1 MSDAGAGEELLR
13 WGLEVDGLNAEATRL
28 GSRMERVLRG
38 ARKAVERAQAQLDA
52 VSGRLDPSDEQ
63 ARRIE
68 EVARA
73 SIDAAVRTDLL
84 ALNFQVEAARLG
96 EDDRGLE
103 KVAHEIRTLSD
114 RGARGAAEISD
125 LAGSLGRDT
134 VQARGAIAQGVSA
147 LERALEEVERAV
159 RSADAAAGALAR
171 ARGAAA
177 EFAAGVTAAARRPE
191 GGLTPADHDAVR
203 RLAAAIEV
211 RDATIDELARATA
224 ARLWRTHH
232 ALLDE
237 ANVAKEGARR
247 LEAQLGRLHEMVGLV
262 EDADEIA
269 RRAKHLALN
278 ADLAA
283 TRSEDPAFVL
293 FAEEA
298 RRLSEQADTTANQT
312 QSQLDRARKS
322 LGPEISR
329 GRTHTDA
336 LRSLAAEL
344 AELLDRFGG
353 AEPDEEEE
361 HDDLERAWR
370 EDRAAAEQLA
380 EARAKW
386 VHGEENEQGT

>member
-1 MSDAGAGEELLR
+1 MNDAAIGDELLR

-28 GSRMERVLRG
+28 GGRMERVLRG
-38 ARKAVERAQAQLDA
+38 ARKAVERARRQLEE
-52 VSGRLDPSDEQ
+52 VRGRLDPADEQ

-73 SIDAAVRTDLL
+73 SGDSAVRTDLL

-114 RGARGAAEISD
+114 RGARGAAEVSD
-125 LAGSLGRDT
+125 LAGALGRDAAL
-134 VQARGAIAQGVSA
+134 ARSAIRQGTTS
-147 LERALEEVERAV
+147 LDRAVEEVERAALA
-159 RSADAAAGALAR
+159 ADAAATALAR

-177 EFAAGVTAAARRPE
+177 EFAAGVRAAASRPE
-191 GGLTPADHDAVR
+191 GLTVEDLEAVR

-211 RDATIDELARATA
+211 RDGTIAELARATSS
-224 ARLWRTHH
+224 RLWRTHH

-237 ANVAKEGARR
+237 AGVAREGTRR
-247 LEAQLGRLHEMVGLV
+247 LESQLHRLTEMAGLV
-262 EDADEIA
+262 DDADEIA
-269 RRAKHLALN
+269 RRAKQLALN

-283 TRSEDPAFVL
+283 ARAEDPAFVL

-298 RRLSEQADTTANQT
+298 RRLSEQADNTANQT
-312 QSQLDRARKS
+312 QSQLQRTRKA
-322 LGPEISR
+322 LTPEIARSR
-329 GRTHTDA
+329 GHTDA
-336 LRSLAAEL
+336 LLSLAAEL

-353 AEPDEEEE
+353 VEPEPGEGED
-361 HDDLERAWR
+361 DDLERAWR

-386 VHGEENEQGT
+386 LHSSAGFSE